1 VLSHAEQN
9 LNRDHCALLQ
19 AKSCGL
25 LDAGAPD
32 TQVTLRRLD
41 SAVKCVT
48 AVARELSQSAV
59 LWQLLMQLLLLS
71 TIKKILQCSQELEDA
86 M

>member
-1 VLSHAEQN
+1 ME
-9 LNRDHCALLQ
+9 D
-19 AKSCGL
+19 
-25 LDAGAPD
+25 GASE

-48 AVARELSQSAV
+48 AVACELSHSAL

-71 TIKKILQCSQELEDA
+71 TIKKILQCNQELEDVT
-86 M
+86 